1 DNFFLHGMKKLY
13 VYYERFSKNVKIS
26 KNLVRA

>member
-1 DNFFLHGMKKLY
+1 GMKKLY